1 MCPPPHTPAAR
12 AANASDPSGW
22 YRLQTNYDHWQPVP
36 AADDRRTPGRAM
48 IDALGRANG
57 TRLPSLLA
65 VLTTPP
71 VFNDHT
77 DYTALLD
84 PTLGLYNSSLW
95 TDPPAAA
102 APVVV
107 ET

>member
-1 MCPPPHTPAAR
+1 
-12 AANASDPSGW
+12 
-22 YRLQTNYDHWQPVP
+22 
-36 AADDRRTPGRAM
+36 M